1 MTTEQSLANMD
12 AYKSER
18 REDVT
23 TYEEIHSQ
31 EYDYKVIETG
41 FEQQDPENLSA
52 EQKRRFTMK
61 KGFEKLESLVN
72 GDVGANG
79 PKMSKAAVLSKAKDH
94 IQKARSEQKRLRQE
108 IDLLRRETEN
118 LQQQISQTQ
127 DQLPEKGVPMNKPR
141 VDKIQRQYEKFISE

>member
-1 MTTEQSLANMD
+1 M
-12 AYKSER
+12 
-18 REDVT
+18 T
-23 TYEEIHSQ
+23 TYEEIPSQ

-79 PKMSKAAVLSKAKDH
+79 PKMSKAAVLSKAK
-94 IQKARSEQKRLRQE
+94 E
-108 IDLLRRETEN
+108 
-118 LQQQISQTQ
+118 
-127 DQLPEKGVPMNKPR
+127 G
-141 VDKIQRQYEKFISE
+141 YFISMDTICLSMRIYKCTLYE

>member
-1 MTTEQSLANMD
+1 M
-12 AYKSER
+12 
-18 REDVT
+18 T
-23 TYEEIHSQ
+23 TYEEIPSQ

-79 PKMSKAAVLSKAKDH
+79 PKMSKAAVLSKAKEGYYFIAMDT
-94 IQKARSEQKRLRQE
+94 IC
-108 IDLLRRETEN
+108 
-118 LQQQISQTQ
+118 
-127 DQLPEKGVPMNKPR
+127 LPTRIYKCTL
-141 VDKIQRQYEKFISE
+141 YE

>member
-1 MTTEQSLANMD
+1 MD
-12 AYKSER
+12 SSFIIAYKSER
-18 REDVT
+18 REEVT
-23 TYEEIHSQ
+23 TYEEIPSQ

-79 PKMSKAAVLSKAKDH
+79 PKMSKAAVLSKAKE
-94 IQKARSEQKRLRQE
+94 SYEF
-108 IDLLRRETEN
+108 
-118 LQQQISQTQ
+118 
-127 DQLPEKGVPMNKPR
+127 
-141 VDKIQRQYEKFISE
+141 KIYYTLVSCK

>member
-1 MTTEQSLANMD
+1 MLIRFKYLIPLTCLNLSL

-23 TYEEIHSQ
+23 TTYEEIPSQ

-79 PKMSKAAVLSKAKDH
+79 PKMSKAAVLSKAK
-94 IQKARSEQKRLRQE
+94 A
-108 IDLLRRETEN
+108 
-118 LQQQISQTQ
+118 
-127 DQLPEKGVPMNKPR
+127 G
-141 VDKIQRQYEKFISE
+141 